1 MDKRARYVVIVAIVL
16 IVVLSISVDLLI
28 NHPEASSGGSLNV
41 TFSPN
46 GNTTGTDSV
55 TAGYN
60 LVVNPVNPTS
70 MDEYHIS
77 MYVNSTETSAV
88 TGSYSISWASN
99 PGVQTK
105 SSGHSVVWVS
115 SNAGP
120 GYVVFFANSGTE
132 TVSTGAFLDVFYG
145 DIVISGSN
153 VSVNPVSTSTWSG
166 VTIDLSYSGYSGM
179 AGVTL

>member
-1 MDKRARYVVIVAIVL
+1 MDNRTRYVVIVAIVL
-16 IVVLSISVDLLI
+16 IVVISISVDLLV
-28 NHPEASSGGSLNV
+28 NHPKASSGGSLNV
-41 TFSPN
+41 TFSSN

-55 TAGYN
+55 TAGCN
-60 LVVNPVNPTS
+60 LVVNPINPTS

-77 MYVNSTETSAV
+77 IYVNSTETSAM
-88 TGSYSISWASN
+88 TGSYTISWASN

-132 TVSTGAFLDVFYG
+132 TVLTGAFLDVFYG
-145 DIVISGSN
+145 NIVISGST
-153 VSVNPVSTSTWSG
+153 VTVNPVATSTWSG
-166 VTIDLSYSGYSGM
+166 VTIGLSYSGYSGT
-179 AGVTL
+179 AGVEL